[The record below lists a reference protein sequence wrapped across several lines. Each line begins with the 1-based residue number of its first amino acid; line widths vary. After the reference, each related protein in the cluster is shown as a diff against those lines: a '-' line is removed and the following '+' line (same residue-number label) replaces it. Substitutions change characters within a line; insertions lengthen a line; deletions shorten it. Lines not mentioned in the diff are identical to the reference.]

1 MHVFLSMVKYN
12 LLTYLLTDAQ
22 VINISKMKW
31 ILKLSDDTERTK
43 NETTDMKR
51 LDIRTVSKENSNE
64 LLKVYYYKNAK
75 MK

>member
-1 MHVFLSMVKYN
+1 MVKYN

-75 MK
+75 VN

>member
-1 MHVFLSMVKYN
+1 MVKYN

-31 ILKLSDDTERTK
+31 IFKLSDDIERTK

-75 MK
+75 VN

>member
-1 MHVFLSMVKYN
+1 
-12 LLTYLLTDAQ
+12 
-22 VINISKMKW
+22 MKW

-75 MK
+75 VNSHKKFVWI

>member
-1 MHVFLSMVKYN
+1 MVKYN

-31 ILKLSDDTERTK
+31 ILKLSDDIERTK

-64 LLKVYYYKNAK
+64 LLKVYCCKNAK
-75 MK
+75 VN

>member
-1 MHVFLSMVKYN
+1 
-12 LLTYLLTDAQ
+12 
-22 VINISKMKW
+22 MKW
-31 ILKLSDDTERTK
+31 ILKLSDDIERTK

>member
-1 MHVFLSMVKYN
+1 MVKYN

-31 ILKLSDDTERTK
+31 ILKLSDDIERTK

-75 MK
+75 VN